1 MIDHIWLHWFPIAL
15 GVGIACGLAGPRR
28 SRLITIAGAAYW
40 LSLAISLTQGGI
52 LREVASFWSALGG
65 AAVIGLIGMWVA
77 PPSMATPAPA
87 AVTSTKSSLTK
98 APGSPPA
105 GAAADLV
112 AQFDVWLA
120 DNRSKPDPWPY
131 FGEFVVSAIQT
142 AVGGKHVRVYR
153 LMSDDDQ
160 LHPLRNVELGEADFP
175 SSRTGIVGHVAT
187 TGRSFYAGDPAQG
200 ELVQKLAAEHDPC
213 AWCFAVRK
221 EQRTI
226 GMVRVGELEARRGL
240 SVDLLKLI
248 EGVVTLCWITLAETC
263 RGRLAGHVDPISG
276 VLTQS
281 AFMKTAV
288 RSLQD
293 SYSHGEPVAVVNI
306 NIEGMRRLHD
316 HGEWDQANAL
326 IHEVSSLLMQR
337 IRQDDEIGVF
347 DSSRFLILLRRVD
360 SELATLIVTQLME
373 KLKGICADQRRWGGE
388 LTARC
393 GVAGSG
399 THQPSLHALVTRA
412 TDNSHK
418 AREKSVQI
426 VSDLCQPVRS
436 KEAIV
441 A

>member
-1 MIDHIWLHWFPIAL
+1 MNDAIWLHWFPIAL
-15 GVGIACGLAGPRR
+15 GVGVAAGLAGSKR
-28 SRLITIAGAAYW
+28 SRLISLAGAAYW
-40 LSLAISLTQGGI
+40 LTLAISLSHGAI
-52 LREVASFWSALGG
+52 MRDVALFWSALGG

-77 PPSMATPAPA
+77 TPSRENPA
-87 AVTSTKSSLTK
+87 ATSTTTRPAATK
-98 APGSPPA
+98 LAGSPSAEAA
-105 GAAADLV
+105 GALV
-112 AQFDVWLA
+112 GSFDEWLA

-131 FGEFVVSAIQT
+131 FGEFVVSAIQS
-142 AVGGKHVRVYR
+142 AVTGKHVRVYR
-153 LMSDDDQ
+153 LMSDNDQ
-160 LHPLRNVELGEADFP
+160 LHPLRQVELGEHDFP
-175 SSRTGIVGHVAT
+175 SSRTGIVGHVVT
-187 TGRSFYAGDPAQG
+187 TGRSYYSGDPAQG
-200 ELVQKLAAEHDPC
+200 ELVQRLAADHDPC
-213 AWCFAVRK
+213 TWCFAIRK
-221 EQRTI
+221 ENRTI
-226 GMVRVGELEARRGL
+226 GIIRVGEFESPSSA
-240 SVDLLKLI
+240 SPQMLKLI
-248 EGVVTLCWITLAETC
+248 EGVITLCWITLAETC
-263 RGRLAGHVDPISG
+263 RGRLVGHVDPISG

-316 HGEWDQANAL
+316 HGEWDHANSL

-360 SELATLIVTQLME
+360 SELATLIVSQLME
-373 KLKGICADQRRWGGE
+373 KLNVICADVRRWGCE

-412 TDNSHK
+412 TENSHK
-418 AREKSVQI
+418 ARETSVKI
-426 VSDLCQPVRS
+426 VSDLCPPART
-436 KEAIV
+436 KEALV